1 MLRNA
6 PHGASSGGGAPGLMS
21 SREYAMRVAL
31 HDSDETNFPNLAL
44 MKLSAWHKAQGDE
57 VSWFAPDKKLRYD
70 RVYSSKVFTFTP
82 EQILPS
88 GAIKG
93 GTGYGMYL
101 NLPDEIEHICPDYQ
115 LYRHKL
121 MLKGRVNKLFDC
133 SMGFLTRGCPN
144 DCPWCIVPKKEGGIR
159 AHADIE
165 EFCRHRHVI
174 LMDNNVL
181 AHDHGIK
188 QIEKISRLGLRV
200 DFNQGLD
207 ARRIDFS
214 IASRLAALSWFKPLR
229 LACDRNEQMPVVEKT
244 VRILRSAGV
253 KPQRYFCYVLVTDVE
268 EALERVKFLRS
279 LNVDP
284 FAQAYRSFTGTEIPT
299 EKQRRF
305 CRWVNH
311 KALFKSISW
320 EIYWE
325 QERKKLEKRN
335 RQSWL
340 WL

>member
-1 MLRNA
+1 
-6 PHGASSGGGAPGLMS
+6 
-21 SREYAMRVAL
+21 MRVAL

-93 GTGYGMYL
+93 GTGYGMSL

-340 WL
+340 WLW

>member
-1 MLRNA
+1 
-6 PHGASSGGGAPGLMS
+6 
-21 SREYAMRVAL
+21 MRVAL

-70 RVYSSKVFTFTP
+70 RVYSSKIFTFTP

-93 GTGYGMYL
+93 GTGYGMSL

-200 DFNQGLD
+200 DFNQALD

-214 IASRLAALSWFKPLR
+214 SSPRPWGCF
-229 LACDRNEQMPVVEKT
+229 
-244 VRILRSAGV
+244 
-253 KPQRYFCYVLVTDVE
+253 
-268 EALERVKFLRS
+268 
-279 LNVDP
+279 
-284 FAQAYRSFTGTEIPT
+284 
-299 EKQRRF
+299 
-305 CRWVNH
+305 
-311 KALFKSISW
+311 
-320 EIYWE
+320 
-325 QERKKLEKRN
+325 
-335 RQSWL
+335 
-340 WL
+340 